1 MKEGCEAFI
10 AGWEDELVEVLVN
23 RKDTESAVQKLCFE
37 VSKAC
42 VGVDPANVKPFD
54 DTIMVDGQPKKMVME
69 FFYFAFSL
77 GRRRRERGY
86 LNNFCYI
93 YKRLLKIKE
102 VNFHI
107 S

>member
-42 VGVDPANVKPFD
+42 EGVDPANVKPFD
-54 DTIMVDGQPKKMVME
+54 DTIMVDGQPKKMVRE
-69 FFYFAFSL
+69 FVYFSL
-77 GRRRRERGY
+77 EWRRREGRY
-86 LNNFCYI
+86 LKKFCII